1 MYWTLKRTWFEA
13 VRCLQFFT
21 IWQRYILVVRQYSL
35 TAERVPAPAPAVAEP
50 AVKKALV
57 I

>member
-1 MYWTLKRTWFEA
+1 M
-13 VRCLQFFT
+13 
-21 IWQRYILVVRQYSL
+21 VRQYSL
-35 TAERVPAPAPAVAEP
+35 TAERVPAPAPAPAPAVAEP

>member
-1 MYWTLKRTWFEA
+1 M
-13 VRCLQFFT
+13 
-21 IWQRYILVVRQYSL
+21 VRQYSL

-50 AVKKALV
+50 AVAEPAVKKALV